1 MAAPAMLL
9 SALLLGLIVLLWQK
23 GAANTDEV
31 MGILERIVA
40 VVVLIISLC
49 VGALHLLFGFALLAL
64 ALALPRASQNQA
76 PQRQATSNDIF
87 LPF

>member
-1 MAAPAMLL
+1 MLT

>member
-1 MAAPAMLL
+1 MLTSL
-9 SALLLGLIVLLWQK
+9 LLLGVIVLLWQK
-23 GAANTDEV
+23 GSVNSDEV
-31 MGILERIVA
+31 MGILERLIA
-40 VVVLIISLC
+40 VVVLVIALC

-76 PQRQATSNDIF
+76 PQRQSTSDDIF

>member
-1 MAAPAMLL
+1 MLL

-23 GAANTDEV
+23 GAENADEV
-31 MGILERIVA
+31 MGILERLIA
-40 VVVLIISLC
+40 VVILIISLC

-76 PQRQATSNDIF
+76 PQRQAASNDIF

>member
-1 MAAPAMLL
+1 MLT
-9 SALLLGLIVLLWQK
+9 SALLLAGIVLLWQK

-31 MGILERIVA
+31 MGILERIIA
-40 VVVLIISLC
+40 VVVLVISLC
-49 VGALHLLFGFALLAL
+49 VGALHLLFGFVLLSL

>member
-1 MAAPAMLL
+1 MASPAMLT

>member
-1 MAAPAMLL
+1 VASRAVLT
-9 SALLLGLIVLLWQK
+9 SALLLGVIVLLWQK

-31 MGILERIVA
+31 MGILERLIA
-40 VVVLIISLC
+40 VVLLIISLC

-64 ALALPRASQNQA
+64 ALALPRARQNQA
-76 PQRQATSNDIF
+76 PQRQSTSDDIF

>member
-1 MAAPAMLL
+1 MLT
-9 SALLLGLIVLLWQK
+9 SALLLGVIVLLWQK
-23 GAANTDEV
+23 GSANTDEV
-31 MGILERIVA
+31 LGILERLIA
-40 VVVLIISLC
+40 LVVLVISLC

-76 PQRQATSNDIF
+76 PQRQTASDDIF

>member
-1 MAAPAMLL
+1 MLT
-9 SALLLGLIVLLWQK
+9 SALLLGVIVLLWQK
-23 GAANTDEV
+23 GSDNSDEV
-31 MGILERIVA
+31 MGILERLIA
-40 VVVLIISLC
+40 VVVLVIALC

-76 PQRQATSNDIF
+76 PQRQSTSDDIF

>member
-1 MAAPAMLL
+1 MLL

-23 GAANTDEV
+23 GAENADEV
-31 MGILERIVA
+31 MGILERLIA
-40 VVVLIISLC
+40 VVILIISLC

-64 ALALPRASQNQA
+64 ALALPRARENQA
-76 PQRQATSNDIF
+76 PQRQTASNDIF

>member
-1 MAAPAMLL
+1 MLT
-9 SALLLGLIVLLWQK
+9 SALLLGVIVLLWQK
-23 GAANTDEV
+23 GSDNSDEV
-31 MGILERIVA
+31 MGILERLIA
-40 VVVLIISLC
+40 VVLLVIALC

-76 PQRQATSNDIF
+76 PQRQSTSDDIF